1 MDAVSYKR
9 LCVSWLRLS
18 LCQQQQSICSLFLWC
33 RVRIVNQI
41 DSLVKRQIMISAD
54 RGGVS
59 DSAGLRVL
67 LVRARLQ
74 ELVFV
79 GFLGS
84 PPLEVFLGRVQK
96 GPAVSKRSSDLLC
109 VFYTGHVSHTVP

>member
-1 MDAVSYKR
+1 M
-9 LCVSWLRLS
+9 
-18 LCQQQQSICSLFLWC
+18 
-33 RVRIVNQI
+33 NQI
-41 DSLVKRQIMISAD
+41 GPLVKRQIVISAD

-79 GFLGS
+79 GLLGS
-84 PPLEVFLGRVQK
+84 PPLEVFLGVCAK
-96 GPAVSKRSSDLLC
+96 GSSR
-109 VFYTGHVSHTVP
+109 F

>member
-1 MDAVSYKR
+1 MDDVSYKR

-18 LCQQQQSICSLFLWC
+18 LCQQQQSICSLFLSSEGN
-33 RVRIVNQI
+33 RESIG
-41 DSLVKRQIMISAD
+41 SLKKRQIVISAD

-79 GFLGS
+79 VYFRVPFIRGILEGLCKRALPFL
-84 PPLEVFLGRVQK
+84 R
-96 GPAVSKRSSDLLC
+96 GPRTSFVSFILAM
-109 VFYTGHVSHTVP
+109 